1 MAVKDPLAMMLE
13 EQSRRGINQAAGAGD
28 EATASAVIADLVD
41 IIKDTVS
48 HDMLGWKS
56 LVEMPT
62 CDANNIES
70 AFYLHL
76 LATDKP
82 GTLAN
87 ITTTL
92 AKHNI
97 SVESVIQK
105 QIDAQNNAHIAIITN
120 NVKTANLKAA
130 ITEIQSHEFIQE
142 DVKIIHVENLD

>member
-1 MAVKDPLAMMLE
+1 
-13 EQSRRGINQAAGAGD
+13 
-28 EATASAVIADLVD
+28 
-41 IIKDTVS
+41 
-48 HDMLGWKS
+48 LGWKS
-56 LVEMPT
+56 LIEIPN
-62 CDANNIES
+62 CDVDNIES
-70 AFYLHL
+70 VFYLRL

-82 GTLAN
+82 GTLAD

-130 ITEIQSHEFIQE
+130 IAEIQSHEFIQE